1 MKKVAVIQD
10 MSSFGKC
17 SLTAAIPVL
26 SVMGIQACPLPT
38 AVLTAQTAY
47 PSFYCKDLTDEMNH
61 FTTQWSKMRESFD
74 GIQTGFVTGKEQID
88 NIFQFLDVF
97 QTNETL
103 LLVDPVMG
111 DVGELYKMYTSA
123 LLERMKEL
131 VKRANI
137 LTPNITE
144 CCLLTNSNYE
154 KLYSYSDAKS
164 FIQALEAMGQKLQQ
178 ETNAQVI
185 ITGIHTPTNE
195 PSEQYIGN
203 LLIDSEKTF
212 FSKQPYNGQSYS
224 GTGDL
229 FSAIIMGSVLRGQS
243 LKAAIQLAESFI
255 SSAIHDTAL
264 HNTDQKAGV
273 NFEKFLNML
282 F

>member
-17 SLTAAIPVL
+17 SLTAAMPVL

-61 FTTQWSKMRESFD
+61 FTAQWSKMEESFD
-74 GIQTGFVTGKEQID
+74 GIQTGFVTGKQQID
-88 NIFQFLDVF
+88 HIFRFLDVF
-97 QTNETL
+97 QTNETS

-154 KLYSYSDAKS
+154 KLYSYRDAKS

-185 ITGIHTPTNE
+185 ITGIHIPTKE
-195 PSEQYIGN
+195 PSEQSIGN
-203 LLIDSEKTF
+203 LLIDHDETF

-229 FSAIIMGSVLRGQS
+229 FSAIVTGSVIRGQS
-243 LKAAIQLAESFI
+243 LKEAIQLAEKLI
-255 SSAIHDTAL
+255 TSAIQDTAL
-264 HNTDQKAGV
+264 HNTDPKAGV

>member
-17 SLTAAIPVL
+17 SLTAAMPVL

-61 FTTQWSKMRESFD
+61 FTAEWSKMGESFD
-74 GIQTGFVTGKEQID
+74 GIQTGFVTGKQQID
-88 NIFQFLDVF
+88 HIFKFLDAF

-154 KLYSYSDAKS
+154 KLYSYRDAKS

-185 ITGIHTPTNE
+185 ITGIHLPTKE
-195 PSEQYIGN
+195 PSEQSIGN
-203 LLIDSEKTF
+203 LLIDQDETF
-212 FSKQPYNGQSYS
+212 FSNQPYNGQSYS

-229 FSAIIMGSVLRGQS
+229 FSAIVTGSVIRGQS
-243 LKAAIQLAESFI
+243 LKEAIQLAEKLI
-255 SSAIHDTAL
+255 TSAIHDTAL
-264 HNTDQKAGV
+264 HNTDPKAGV
-273 NFEKFLNML
+273 NFEKFLNVL

>member
-17 SLTAAIPVL
+17 SLTAAMPVL

-61 FTTQWSKMRESFD
+61 FTAQWSKMGESFD
-74 GIQTGFVTGKEQID
+74 GIQTGFVTGKQQID
-88 NIFQFLDVF
+88 YIFKFLDVF

-154 KLYSYSDAKS
+154 KLYSYLDAKS

-185 ITGIHTPTNE
+185 ITGIPIPPKE
-195 PSEQYIGN
+195 PSEQSIGN
-203 LLIDSEKTF
+203 LLIDHDATF

-229 FSAIIMGSVLRGQS
+229 FSAIVTGSVIRGQS
-243 LKAAIQLAESFI
+243 LKEAIQLAEKLI
-255 SSAIHDTAL
+255 TSAIHDTAL
-264 HNTDQKAGV
+264 HNTDPKAGV

>member
-47 PSFYCKDLTDEMNH
+47 PSFYVKDLTDEMNH
-61 FTTQWSKMRESFD
+61 FTTEWSKMDESFD

-88 NIFQFLDVF
+88 NIFRFLDVF
-97 QTNETL
+97 QTNDTL

-111 DVGELYKMYTSA
+111 DDGELYKMYTQA

-154 KLYSYSDAKS
+154 KLHSYHDAKS
-164 FIQALEAMGQKLQQ
+164 FIQALEAIGQKLQQ
-178 ETNAQVI
+178 ETNTQVI
-185 ITGIHTPTNE
+185 ITGIHTPSNE

-203 LLIDSEKTF
+203 LLIDYDETF

-229 FSAIIMGSVLRGQS
+229 FSAIVMGSVLRGQS

-255 SSAIHDTAL
+255 SSSIHDTAL
-264 HNTDQKAGV
+264 HNTDPKAGV

>member
-26 SVMGIQACPLPT
+26 SIMGIQACPFPT

-47 PSFYCKDLTDEMNH
+47 ESFYCKDLTDEMNH
-61 FTTQWSKMRESFD
+61 FTTQWSKMGEHFD

-88 NIFQFLDVF
+88 HIFHFLDAF
-97 QTNETL
+97 HTNQTT

-111 DVGELYKMYTSA
+111 DDGELYKMYSSS

-144 CCLLTNSNYE
+144 CCLLTNSNYQ
-154 KLYSYSDAKS
+154 KLYNYHDEQS
-164 FIQALEAMGQKLQQ
+164 FIEALKEIGQLCYEQ
-178 ETNAQVI
+178 TNAKVI
-185 ITGIHTPTNE
+185 ITGIHIPN
-195 PSEQYIGN
+195 SQSIGN
-203 LLIDSEKTF
+203 LLIDDNETF
-212 FSKQPYNGQSYS
+212 FSKQSYNGQSYS

-229 FSAIIMGSVLRGQS
+229 FSAIIIGSVLRGQN
-243 LKAAIQLAESFI
+243 LKSAIQLAEIFI
-255 SSAIHDTAL
+255 SHAIQDTVL
-264 HNTDQKAGV
+264 HNTNPKAGV
-273 NFEKFLNML
+273 NFEKFLRIL
-282 F
+282 L

>member
-17 SLTAAIPVL
+17 SLTAAMPVL

-61 FTTQWSKMRESFD
+61 FTAQWSKMEESFD
-74 GIQTGFVTGKEQID
+74 GIQTGFVTGKQQID
-88 NIFQFLDVF
+88 HIFRFLDVF
-97 QTNETL
+97 QTNETS

-154 KLYSYSDAKS
+154 KLYSYRDAKS
-164 FIQALEAMGQKLQQ
+164 FIQALEAMGQKLHQ

-185 ITGIHTPTNE
+185 ITGIHIPTKE
-195 PSEQYIGN
+195 PSEQSIGN
-203 LLIDSEKTF
+203 LLIDHDETF

-229 FSAIIMGSVLRGQS
+229 FSAIVTGSVIRGQS
-243 LKAAIQLAESFI
+243 LKEAIQLAEKLI
-255 SSAIHDTAL
+255 TSAIHDTAL
-264 HNTDQKAGV
+264 HNTDPKAGV